1 VVNPLLIALD
11 LPDSEQAMR
20 LARSLA
26 PAVGGFKVGLELIAS
41 SGPEVVSAVAT
52 LGLPV
57 FADVK
62 LHDIPNTVKGAAKGI
77 GERGARWITA
87 HASGG
92 AEMLAAAT
100 EGMAEGGGD
109 AVGVLAVTVLT
120 SLDDADLA
128 DLGIERT
135 VEEQVAALA
144 GIAASAGVE
153 GVVCAPSEAALVE
166 SLYPELLIVTPG
178 IRLGGERHD
187 QKRVATP
194 SEALRAGA
202 DYIVVGRAVTR
213 AGDPVAAAQG
223 VLESLTFSD

>member
-1 VVNPLLIALD
+1 
-11 LPDSEQAMR
+11 
-20 LARSLA
+20 
-26 PAVGGFKVGLELIAS
+26 
-41 SGPEVVSAVAT
+41 
-52 LGLPV
+52 
-57 FADVK
+57 
-62 LHDIPNTVKGAAKGI
+62 
-77 GERGARWITA
+77 
-87 HASGG
+87 
-92 AEMLAAAT
+92 MLAAAT